1 MEVYIEKS
9 KKFIGSHP
17 VANLSYIGTD
27 IAYYKILQTNRHL
40 AIISPMGRNIHGIN
54 LVTICE
60 SKKEPL
66 WKQDMQI
73 RMGRMPRNIETRRT
87 FNVHELTP
95 EDASKYVVEVYEI
108 IR

>member
-9 KKFIGSHP
+9 KRFIGSRT
-17 VANLSYIGTD
+17 VANLGYIGTD

-40 AIISPMGRNIHGIN
+40 AIISPIGRNVHGIN
-54 LVTICE
+54 IVTICE

-73 RMGRMPRNIETRRT
+73 RMGRMPRNTETRRRL
-87 FNVHELTP
+87 NVQELTP
-95 EDASKYVVEVYEI
+95 EDASRYVVEVYEI

>member
-1 MEVYIEKS
+1 MKVYIEKS
-9 KKFIGSHP
+9 KRFIGSRT
-17 VANLSYIGTD
+17 VANLGYVGTD

-40 AIISPMGRNIHGIN
+40 AIISPIGRNVHGIN
-54 LVTICE
+54 IVAIRE
-60 SKKEPL
+60 IKKEPL

-73 RMGRMPRNIETRRT
+73 RMGRMPRNIETQRT
-87 FNVHELTP
+87 FNVHELSP

>member
-9 KKFIGSHP
+9 KRFIGSRT
-17 VANLSYIGTD
+17 VANLGYIGAD

-40 AIISPMGRNIHGIN
+40 AIISPIGRNVHGIN
-54 LVTICE
+54 IVTICE

-87 FNVHELTP
+87 FNVQELAP
-95 EDASKYVVEVYEI
+95 EDASRYVVEVYEI

>member
-9 KKFIGSHP
+9 KRFIGSRT
-17 VANLSYIGTD
+17 VANLSHIGAD

-40 AIISPMGRNIHGIN
+40 AIISPIGKNVHGIN
-54 LVTICE
+54 IVTICE

-73 RMGRMPRNIETRRT
+73 RMGRMPRNTETRRRL
-87 FNVHELTP
+87 NVQELAP
-95 EDASKYVVEVYEI
+95 EDASRYVVEVYEI

>member
-1 MEVYIEKS
+1 MKVYIEKS
-9 KKFIGSHP
+9 KRFIGSRT
-17 VANLSYIGTD
+17 VANLGYIGTD

-40 AIISPMGRNIHGIN
+40 AIISPIGRNVHGIN

-73 RMGRMPRNIETRRT
+73 RMGRIPRNIETRRT

-95 EDASKYVVEVYEI
+95 EDASRYVVEVYEI